1 MSKIIETLSLVI
13 LGVGCFIGG
22 VYYATLELENQVN
35 VWDSNYQIITD
46 KVYAFEKV
54 SDPKTIRL
62 YVKELNKILDDVTFL
77 GKIVE
82 SGQVSAESLDEFFSE
97 YQDKINEANDMIF
110 GHHTELT
117 ELEYKLKE
125 QVTRLTGETD
135 DNLESIQEIQD
146 RIQEQVDYVNKLNVD
161 IGQSITNVEDDIQT
175 IKSSKYGK
183 KIWIVKKK
191 SKKSKIIK
199 SNLETNDPYP
209 PQDTPQQDTFNNQRP
224 Q

>member
-1 MSKIIETLSLVI
+1 MIIGLFGAICFS
-13 LGVGCFIGG
+13 VGI
-22 VYYATLELENQVN
+22 YYSTLEFEEQVN

-54 SDPKTIRL
+54 SDPKTIRH
-62 YVKELNKILDDVTFL
+62 YVKELNKILDEIHFL
-77 GKIVE
+77 GYIVE
-82 SGQVSAESLDEFFSE
+82 SGQLADEALIGFFETYQSKLD
-97 YQDKINEANDMIF
+97 EANDMIF

-125 QVTRLTGETD
+125 QVTRLTVETD

-183 KIWIVKKK
+183 KIWIVKK
-191 SKKSKIIK
+191 
-199 SNLETNDPYP
+199 
-209 PQDTPQQDTFNNQRP
+209 
-224 Q
+224 

>member
-22 VYYATLELENQVN
+22 VYYATLEFENQLD

-46 KVYAFEKV
+46 KVYSFEKV

-125 QVTRLTGETD
+125 QVTRLTVETD

-183 KIWIVKKK
+183 KIWIVKK
-191 SKKSKIIK
+191 
-199 SNLETNDPYP
+199 
-209 PQDTPQQDTFNNQRP
+209 
-224 Q
+224 

>member
-22 VYYATLELENQVN
+22 VYYATLEFENQLD

-46 KVYAFEKV
+46 KVYSFEKV

-82 SGQVSAESLDEFFSE
+82 SGQVSSESLDEFFSE
-97 YQDKINEANDMIF
+97 YQDKIDEANDMIF
-110 GHHTELT
+110 GLHSEVT
-117 ELEYKLKE
+117 ELEYKFKE

-135 DNLESIQEIQD
+135 DNLESIQEIED
-146 RIQEQVDYVNKLNVD
+146 RIQEQIDYVNKLNVD
-161 IGQSITNVEDDIQT
+161 IGQSITKVEEDVQT
-175 IKSSKYGK
+175 IKSSKYGN
-183 KIWIVKKK
+183 KIWKVKK
-191 SKKSKIIK
+191 
-199 SNLETNDPYP
+199 
-209 PQDTPQQDTFNNQRP
+209 
-224 Q
+224 